1 MRNCAML
8 EVSHRRFTNWRLV
21 FGNLRV
27 RPIRTGLSVL
37 AVAIQVLLILLI
49 VGMID
54 GVVAE
59 WGQRVEGVGADILVR
74 PPNSSVF
81 FAFSTAMMQQSD
93 GEKVAS
99 VPGVKQMAPVLV
111 LMDTRT
117 MDIIYGIDYPSFN
130 ALGRGFLFERGGGF
144 RGPNDVI
151 VDDIKAKTHHYR
163 VGEAIDILGHRFTIS
178 GIVASGRG
186 ARLFVQLPK
195 AQEITGADHRVSMF
209 YVRSAGQTEAVRQA
223 LLAVLPRYR
232 ILSMNEYLTLMNSSS
247 LPELRP
253 FINSMLGLGV
263 AISFLVV
270 FLAMY
275 TIVLE
280 RTREIGILKALG
292 ASRAHVVQ
300 LILQETFLIAGM
312 GIVLG
317 LLATGITELVV
328 RRILPSL
335 TIEITVAW
343 VFLSIGLALAAA
355 ALGAAY
361 PAFRAARFDP
371 VDALA
376 YE

>member
-1 MRNCAML
+1 MP
-8 EVSHRRFTNWRLV
+8 EISHRKFTNGRLV
-21 FGNLRV
+21 WCNLRA
-27 RPIRTGLSVL
+27 RPVRTGLSVV
-37 AVAIQVLLILLI
+37 AVAIQVVLILLI
-49 VGMID
+49 VGMIH

-81 FAFSTAMMQQSD
+81 FAFSTAMMQESD
-93 GEKVAS
+93 QARIAAAA
-99 VPGVKQMAPVLV
+99 GVKQVAPVLV

-130 ALGRGFLFERGGGF
+130 ALGRGFLFEAGGPF
-144 RGPNDVI
+144 RGPNDAI

-163 VGEAIDILGHRFTIS
+163 VGEAIDILGHRFTIC

-186 ARLFVQLPK
+186 ARLFIPLPV
-195 AQEITGADHRVSMF
+195 AQEITGAAHRVSMF
-209 YVRSAGQTEAVRQA
+209 YVRSAGHTEATRQA
-223 LLAVLPRYR
+223 LLAVLPNYR

-253 FINSMLGLGV
+253 FINSMVGLGV
-263 AISFLVV
+263 AISFLVI

-280 RTREIGILKALG
+280 RTREIGILKSLG
-292 ASRAHVVQ
+292 ASRGHVVQ
-300 LILQETFLIAGM
+300 LILEETLVMAVM
-312 GIVLG
+312 GIALG
-317 LLATGITELVV
+317 LAATGITELVI
-328 RRILPSL
+328 RRTLPSL
-335 TIEITVAW
+335 TIEITLHWIV
-343 VFLSIGLALAAA
+343 LSIGLALAAT
-355 ALGAAY
+355 ALGALY
-361 PAFRAARFDP
+361 PAVRAARFDP